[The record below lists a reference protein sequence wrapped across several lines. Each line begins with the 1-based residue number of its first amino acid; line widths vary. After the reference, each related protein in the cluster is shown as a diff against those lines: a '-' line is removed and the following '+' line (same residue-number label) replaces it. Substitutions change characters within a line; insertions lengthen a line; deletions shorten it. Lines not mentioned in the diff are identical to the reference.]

1 MEEFKAV
8 TRRDCL
14 VAASAL
20 LAIGRQAFAQ
30 SATTPLIAVTRDPAQ
45 PVLPASLRVAA
56 EGYVWSWT
64 AAPDLFRIEDPAGRE
79 IASAELQPNFAVRV
93 GGETRDQPGHPNAVQ
108 LDRDRATFAS
118 APHYPTPT

>member
-20 LAIGRQAFAQ
+20 IAVGRQAFAQ
-30 SATTPLIAVTRDPAQ
+30 VATTPLIAVTRDPAQ
-45 PVLPASLRVAA
+45 PALPASLRVAA

-64 AAPDLFRIEDPAGRE
+64 AATDVFRIEDRAGRE

-93 GGETRDQPGHPNAVQ
+93 GGETRDRPGHLKPVQ
-108 LDRDRATFAS
+108 IDR
-118 APHYPTPT
+118 